1 MLVPLLPILFFACV
15 PGKGDSAQGPA
26 GGDTGDSPADSG
38 VDSVPTD
45 TGPWWE
51 DSGAA
56 DVDGDGVT
64 EAQGDCDDLDGTVH
78 PGATDTCDG
87 VDQDCDGELD
97 EDFGLDGWEPND
109 TDAAWLGA
117 LVEDDPQ
124 LLFGY
129 LWDPDDVDG
138 YAFSVEDSSWSW
150 FSVEAWLY
158 DVPPDADIALELRWV
173 EDMDGQDQGV
183 VAYADDGGPG
193 EDEVL
198 DWGGSAGTDDGGR
211 YELWLRSS
219 GGGSCEVPYT
229 LEMAFGGW

>member
-1 MLVPLLPILFFACV
+1 MAILPLLALFAACTQKNADTS
-15 PGKGDSAQGPA
+15 GAGEDSAADSGDSAR
-26 GGDTGDSPADSG
+26 DT
-38 VDSVPTD
+38 VPVD

-64 EAQGDCDDLDGTVH
+64 EAQGDCDDLDGDVH

-87 VDQDCDGELD
+87 VDQDCDGALD
-97 EDFGLDGWEPND
+97 EDFGLDTWEPND
-109 TDAAWLGA
+109 AEASWLGA

-129 LWDPDDVDG
+129 VWEPEDVDG

-173 EDMDGQDQGV
+173 EDVDGQDQGV

-211 YELWLRSS
+211 YELWLTSS
-219 GGGSCEVPYT
+219 GGGSCAVPYT